1 MRAIHYICLFVKSKN
16 NKIDAYKTV
25 SNNVDNV
32 IDAYKV
38 SKYKENILE
47 GIIIEKINNY
57 FVLESNTE
65 KFGWSTPSNFDF
77 SDFKVG
83 DNVRAYH
90 TGEILEIYPPQIK
103 EVIKIEKVLAKWNL
117 V

>member
-57 FVLESNTE
+57 FLLESNKE
-65 KFGWSTPSNFDF
+65 KFEGSVPDNFDF

-83 DNVRAYH
+83 DKVRVYH
-90 TGEILEIYPPQIK
+90 TGEILEIYLPQIK
-103 EVIKIEKVLAKWNL
+103 EVVKMEKIL
-117 V
+117 VK